1 MLPSFIKVPNT
12 PLKLARRLGLGD
24 LRRNKKDGYVSG
36 LAHMIAHLIH
46 TEPSSNQIMKVRLLI
61 LAVVLLAPDGSGLF
75 MYAFLWLIIPP
86 DTKEEVPDEGM

>member
-1 MLPSFIKVPNT
+1 
-12 PLKLARRLGLGD
+12 
-24 LRRNKKDGYVSG
+24 
-36 LAHMIAHLIH
+36 
-46 TEPSSNQIMKVRLLI
+46 MKVRLLI